1 MSSSTPENHRQ
12 ITIDP
17 KGLRDAA
24 RVVISAVLITLV
36 GLWIFGRNRGFILLL
51 VLAWLLAI
59 AMDPAIRWLVAR
71 GWKRGTAAASV
82 LFLLLLSAIGFF
94 ALFGSVLISQ
104 ASGLVTSLPD
114 TVTSVVNW
122 VNQAFGT
129 TLEPGEIVDSL
140 EITPER
146 VSAITGSLAGGIFGV
161 ISMILGGLFQLLT
174 LLLFAFYI
182 AADAPKLQR
191 LMGSWLNPEHQEM
204 FARTWDVT
212 VAKTGGFVV
221 SKIAM
226 AAAAALAHAI
236 FFLIMD
242 VPYWL
247 PMALITG
254 VTSQFIP
261 TVGTYLGILAPTI
274 VAAASEPM
282 LGLWVVIFAL
292 VYQQFE
298 NYVISPKISRM
309 TMDIHPAVAFGS
321 VIVFANLFGAFGAL
335 VSVPIAA
342 ALISLVQT
350 YGRRYELIPELT
362 D

>member
-1 MSSSTPENHRQ
+1 MSSASEHNHRQ

-24 RVVISAVLITLV
+24 RIIIAAVLLTLV
-36 GLWIFGRNRGFILLL
+36 GLWIFQRNRGFILLL

-82 LFLLLLSAIGFF
+82 LFLLLLSAVGFF
-94 ALFGSVLISQ
+94 ALFGSVLFSQ
-104 ASGLVTSLPD
+104 ASGLVTTLPD

-122 VNQAFGT
+122 LNTAFGT
-129 TLEPGEIVDSL
+129 QLVPSEIVDSL

-146 VSAITGSLAGGIFGV
+146 LSSISGSLAGGIFGV
-161 ISMILGGLFQLLT
+161 LSMIVGGLFQMLT
-174 LLLFAFYI
+174 LLLFTFYI

-191 LMGSWLNPEHQEM
+191 LIGSWLKPEQQEM
-204 FARTWDVT
+204 FSRTWDIT

-226 AAAAALAHAI
+226 AAAAALAHAV
-236 FFLIMD
+236 FFLVMD

-254 VTSQFIP
+254 ITSQFIP
-261 TVGTYLGILAPTI
+261 TVGTYIGILAPTI
-274 VAAASEPM
+274 VAAATDPK
-282 LGLWVVIFAL
+282 LGLWVVLFAL

-321 VIVFANLFGAFGAL
+321 VLVFANLFGAFGAL

-342 ALISLVQT
+342 ALISLAQT